1 MKVSFQL
8 FGQRKDI
15 EQMFDEEEPKKIK
28 PIDLDD
34 LSVEEIEEMIS
45 NHKLE
50 IKNLETLL
58 KKKKDKLKLAD
69 QFFKKN

>member
-1 MKVSFQL
+1 MKVFFQL
-8 FGQRKDI
+8 FGPRKDI
-15 EQMFDEEEPKKIK
+15 EQMFGEEEPKKIK

-50 IKNLETLL
+50 IKNLEILL
-58 KKKKDKLKLAD
+58 KKKKEKLKLAD
-69 QFFKKN
+69 QLFKKN

>member
-1 MKVSFQL
+1 MKFFFQL

-15 EQMFDEEEPKKIK
+15 EQMFDEEEPKKTK
-28 PIDLDD
+28 TIDLDD
-34 LSVEEIEEMIS
+34 LSVEEIEEMIG

-50 IKNLETLL
+50 IKNLDILL

>member
-1 MKVSFQL
+1 MRVFFQL

-15 EQMFDEEEPKKIK
+15 EQMFDEEEPKKVK

-34 LSVEEIEEMIS
+34 VSVEEIEEMIG

-58 KKKKDKLKLAD
+58 KKIKDKLKLAD

>member
-1 MKVSFQL
+1 
-8 FGQRKDI
+8 
-15 EQMFDEEEPKKIK
+15 MFDEEEPTKKTK

-34 LSVEEIEEMIS
+34 LSIEEIEEMIS

-50 IKNLETLL
+50 IKNLEILL